1 MKHAKL
7 NAQIIIMFAALFI
20 SSNVTARIINE
31 KAPDF
36 TLRDINGKT
45 VSLKDLRGKVVFVD
59 FWASWC
65 GPCKKEFPEL
75 NRFLENHKNQDLVG
89 VAINVDKKRS
99 HVDDF
104 LSQMPFLSTKLFIL
118 LDTDTS
124 VISAYRAGA
133 MPTSFIIDR
142 SGVIRFVHFGFNEGD
157 SATWTEEAEKLLK

>member
-1 MKHAKL
+1 MRHTKF
-7 NAQIIIMFAALFI
+7 NVQIIILLAALFI
-20 SSNVTARIINE
+20 SSFASAGIINE

-36 TLRDINGKT
+36 TLQDINGKT

-65 GPCKKEFPEL
+65 PPCKKEFPEL
-75 NRFLENHKNQDLVG
+75 NRFLENHKNSDIVG
-89 VAINVDKKRS
+89 VAISVDKKRS

-104 LSQMPFLSTKLFIL
+104 LSQMPFLSNKLFVL
-118 LDTDTS
+118 LDTDAA

-142 SGVIRFVHFGFNEGD
+142 SGVIRFVHFGFNERD
-157 SATWTEEAEKLLK
+157 PATWTQEVEKLLK

>member
-1 MKHAKL
+1 
-7 NAQIIIMFAALFI
+7 LFI
-20 SSNVTARIINE
+20 SSFATAGIINE

-36 TLRDINGKT
+36 TLLDINGKT

-75 NRFLENHKNQDLVG
+75 NKFLEKYKDQDIVG
-89 VAINVDKKRS
+89 VAISVDKKRS

-104 LSQMPFLSTKLFIL
+104 LSQMTFLSSKLFIL

-133 MPTSFIIDR
+133 MPTSFIVDK
-142 SGVIRFVHFGFNEGD
+142 SGVIRFVHFGFNEKD
-157 SATWTEEAEKLLK
+157 PATWTEEAEKLLK